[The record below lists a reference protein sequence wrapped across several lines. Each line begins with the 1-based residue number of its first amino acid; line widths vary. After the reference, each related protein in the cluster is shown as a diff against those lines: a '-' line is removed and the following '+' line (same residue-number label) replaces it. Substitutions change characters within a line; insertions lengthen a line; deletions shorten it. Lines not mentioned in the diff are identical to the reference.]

1 MNDSAKSLLEFP
13 CPYTIKVLGR
23 DAPGFVDLVANI
35 VAEHAAD
42 SGEADCRP
50 SSNGRF
56 VAINITFTAQS
67 LPQLE
72 SIHLDLNA
80 CDRVT
85 LIL

>member
-1 MNDSAKSLLEFP
+1 MIDSTKSLLEFP
-13 CPYTIKVLGR
+13 SAYTIKVLGR
-23 DAPGFVDLVANI
+23 DAPGFVELVASI
-35 VAEHAAD
+35 VAGHAPD

-56 VAINITFTAQS
+56 VSINITFTAQS
-67 LPQLE
+67 LQQLE